1 MEPAGRRGMILHPPP
16 GSSELVRGAA
26 AAILLLHIGG
36 ATAGLV
42 SGGAAMVLRKGER
55 LHRAAGNVFFV
66 SILIMSGIGAAVA
79 PFLPQRISSV
89 AGGLTFYLV
98 ATAWATVRRKEGQ
111 VGRFEVGALL
121 FGLGVAMLGASLGWQ
136 AATSPKGMLD
146 GLPYQ
151 PAFIFGALAGLG
163 AALDL
168 RVILRGGVSGAPR
181 ITRHLWRMCLALLI
195 TAFSFVGQPKAIPE
209 FLRGSPILFLPIL
222 AVAASMIY
230 WLIRVRFTRAFS
242 PGPAAV

>member
-1 MEPAGRRGMILHPPP
+1 MILHPPP

-42 SGGAAMVLRKGER
+42 SGGAALILRKGGR

-66 SILIMSGIGAAVA
+66 SILIMAGIGAAVA

-89 AGGLTFYLV
+89 AGGLTFYL
-98 ATAWATVRRKEGQ
+98 ALTGWAAVRRPQGRL
-111 VGRFEVGALL
+111 GRFEVGGLL
-121 FGLGVAMLGASLGWQ
+121 LGLGVAMLGAALGWQ
-136 AATSPKGMLD
+136 AASNPKGTLD
-146 GLPYQ
+146 GLP
-151 PAFIFGALAGLG
+151 AFHAFLFGSLAGLG

-168 RVILRGGVSGAPR
+168 RVIRRGGVSGAAR
-181 ITRHLWRMCLALLI
+181 ITRHLWRMSAALLI

-230 WLIRVRFTRAFS
+230 WLIRVRFTRALRS
-242 PGPAAV
+242 GPAAA